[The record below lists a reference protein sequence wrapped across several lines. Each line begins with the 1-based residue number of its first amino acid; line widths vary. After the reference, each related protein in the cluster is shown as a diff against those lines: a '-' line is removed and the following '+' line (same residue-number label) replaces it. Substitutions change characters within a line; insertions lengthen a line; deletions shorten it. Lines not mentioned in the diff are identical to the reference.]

1 MIDRAENELDKV
13 HRLVRKEE
21 ERLAWQEA
29 IVVSMEQDNQH
40 EAAQLGRQLLKMMAA
55 ALDVAKRRLRAVERR
70 SMH

>member
-1 MIDRAENELDKV
+1 VIDRAESELDKV
-13 HRLVRKEE
+13 HRLVRIEE

-29 IVVSMEQDNQH
+29 IVVSMERDDQH

-55 ALDVAKRRLRAVERR
+55 ALDAAKRRLRAVERR